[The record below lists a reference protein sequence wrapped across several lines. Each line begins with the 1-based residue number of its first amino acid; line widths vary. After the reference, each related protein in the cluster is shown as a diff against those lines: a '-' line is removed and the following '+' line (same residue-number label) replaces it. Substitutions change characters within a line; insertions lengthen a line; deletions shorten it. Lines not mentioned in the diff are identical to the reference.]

1 MYCLHDLDV
10 NVELHLLAE
19 LAEPRDDEVLAYL
32 NLHNNEDL
40 KQNSVER
47 QYWLVTIAK
56 LKSFLSESVDKI
68 QVK

>member
-10 NVELHLLAE
+10 NVELHLLEE

-56 LKSFLSESVDKI
+56 LKSFLSESV
-68 QVK
+68 VKM